1 MKKAVFRL
9 PCARLFVTLEYQK
22 TSIMENKQEM
32 KIDIQQGMEDG
43 VYSNLA
49 LITHSSAEFV
59 LDFLRVLPGKPQ
71 PKVASRV
78 VMAPEHAKRL
88 MMALRENVSKYE
100 DAFGPIDLH
109 QNQQRT
115 IAPFNIPKGEA

>member
-1 MKKAVFRL
+1 
-9 PCARLFVTLEYQK
+9 
-22 TSIMENKQEM
+22 MENKQEM

-59 LDFLRVLPGKPQ
+59 LDFLRVLPGKLQ

>member
-1 MKKAVFRL
+1 
-9 PCARLFVTLEYQK
+9 
-22 TSIMENKQEM
+22 MENKQEM

>member
-1 MKKAVFRL
+1 
-9 PCARLFVTLEYQK
+9 
-22 TSIMENKQEM
+22 MENKQEM

-88 MMALRENVSKYE
+88 MMALCENVSKYE